1 MASRVI
7 VVGAGLAGL
16 TVADELGRRGFA
28 VTVLEARDRVGG
40 RCHTVQGVDVG
51 AHWIHGTE
59 GNPVTALARRFGLP
73 TVFVGGDST
82 FTGGW
87 EALDMRATGGVR
99 LDGEA
104 KLASVLAADAMWD
117 ALDVMRRERLTA
129 GAPDI
134 SLRDALADLQQG
146 GLVPDDPDTLDW
158 HIELLAREDAGCGSE
173 LLSLFAHDEGVDVYG
188 YGDSVIAAG
197 FGALAERMAARSDI
211 RLASPVVRIDT
222 TRQDRAVVVT
232 PAESFDADTVVV
244 TVPLGVLKSGSI
256 QFLPDLPASKLAAID
271 RVGVGVLAK
280 LVLRFDEIWWPED
293 QYVVGVASSAIGRT
307 PTMIVN
313 ASATHHEPVLVV
325 LAGGTLGRW
334 VECADSDAVY
344 DWAVQLLRSV
354 FGESASK
361 PRRID
366 RTQWS
371 TDPYS
376 LGSYSAMTVGAS
388 AADLVELG
396 EPVGRIH
403 FAGEAT
409 SPSGWSTTHG
419 AVTSGRREAARIAGD
434 PSIAADRF
442 IAETRRW
449 RRQQQ
454 RVMRFHNAVSSTL
467 GPEQLAQR
475 LAVLRLNAAFDDVPE
490 RDLEALASMFE
501 ERLIVPGDEI
511 CAAGERASEVFVV
524 ADGKAAIVLAD
535 GKQAAS
541 ITVGQIVGELGLFT
555 EHERTAD
562 VIATTPCT
570 ILALDYERFRRFL
583 LAFPEAALA
592 IVGTSIAHL
601 AAGQRADHQVA
612 GTTRSR
618 DEVVGG

>member
-1 MASRVI
+1 VARRVI
-7 VVGAGLAGL
+7 VIGAGLSGL
-16 TVADELGRRGFA
+16 TVADELARRGFD

-40 RCHTVQGVDVG
+40 RCHTVDGIDMG

-87 EALDMRATGGVR
+87 EALDMRTAGGDR
-99 LDGEA
+99 LDGET

-117 ALDVMRRERLTA
+117 ALDVMRRERLAT

-134 SLRDALADLQQG
+134 SLREALGCLQAD
-146 GLVPDDPDTLDW
+146 GLVPHDPATLDW
-158 HIELLAREDAGCGSE
+158 HLELLAREDAGSGSE
-173 LLSLFAHDEGVDVYG
+173 MLSLFAHEEGIDVYG

-197 FGALAERMAARSDI
+197 FGALAERLAIGLDV
-211 RLASPVVRIDT
+211 RLSSPVVRIDT
-222 TRQDRAVVVT
+222 TDIERAIVAT
-232 PAESFDADTVVV
+232 DNDTYEADVVVV
-244 TVPLGVLKSGSI
+244 TVPLGVLKSGVIEFVPS
-256 QFLPDLPASKLAAID
+256 LPPGKQAAIE
-271 RVGVGVLAK
+271 RVGIGVLAK
-280 LVLRFDEIWWPED
+280 LVLRFDDVWWPED
-293 QYVVGVASSAIGRT
+293 QYVVGVASSAVSQT
-307 PTMIVN
+307 PTMIIN
-313 ASATHHEPVLVV
+313 TSATHREPVLVA
-325 LAGGTLGRW
+325 LAGGELGRW
-334 VECADSDAVY
+334 VETADASTVH
-344 DWAVQLLRSV
+344 DWIVGLLDSV
-354 FGESASK
+354 FGDTAT
-361 PRRID
+361 PPNRID

-371 TDPYS
+371 IDPYS

-419 AVTSGRREAARIAGD
+419 AVTSGRREAARIVGD

-442 IAETRRW
+442 IAETKRW

-467 GPEQLAQR
+467 AADELAGR

-501 ERLIVPGDEI
+501 QRVVLEGERI
-511 CAAGERASEVFVV
+511 CVAGETATEVFMLV
-524 ADGKAAIVLAD
+524 GGEAAIVLGD
-535 GKQAAS
+535 GKRVAT
-541 ITVGQIVGELGLFT
+541 IGRGHIVGELGLFT
-555 EHERTAD
+555 NRERNAD
-562 VIATTPCT
+562 VTALTECT
-570 ILALDYERFRRFL
+570 VLALDYERFRRFL
-583 LAFPEAALA
+583 LAFPEAMMA
-592 IVGTSIAHL
+592 ILGASIDQL
-601 AAGQRADHQVA
+601 AAAQRSDHRLV
-612 GTTRSR
+612 G
-618 DEVVGG
+618 DELSG